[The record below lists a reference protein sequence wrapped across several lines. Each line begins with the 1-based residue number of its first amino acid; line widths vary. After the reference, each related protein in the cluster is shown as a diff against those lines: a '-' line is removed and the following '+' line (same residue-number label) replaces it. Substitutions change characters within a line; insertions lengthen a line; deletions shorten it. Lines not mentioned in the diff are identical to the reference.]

1 MSIFR
6 TLSYWW
12 HMNSSA
18 IEHVRIVID
27 QNQESDQ
34 NNNTTSFLIVR
45 FIKNDKNKPLKI
57 IFFQRKVISIRPQET
72 VRDLI
77 KKCIDTSYL
86 RVCHIN
92 LH

>member
-45 FIKNDKNKPLKI
+45 FIKDDKNKPLKI
-57 IFFQRKVISIRPQET
+57 ISFSVK
-72 VRDLI
+72 
-77 KKCIDTSYL
+77 
-86 RVCHIN
+86 
-92 LH
+92 

>member
-1 MSIFR
+1 
-6 TLSYWW
+6 
-12 HMNSSA
+12 MNSSA